1 MPIIPAEGWPGR
13 WACVSIQC
21 QQAPRGVAMK
31 QTLVE
36 QLQGA
41 IRASGLTL
49 NELERRCGVSHAVLS
64 RFLTGKRTLTL
75 PLAAK
80 VCETLGLELRPAGA
94 QESRQGAEWLGLGH
108 RVVLHA

>member
-1 MPIIPAEGWPGR
+1 
-13 WACVSIQC
+13 
-21 QQAPRGVAMK
+21 MK
-31 QTLVE
+31 RTLVE

-94 QESRQGAEWLGLGH
+94 PQDVGRPDARPASRRRRKGGTSS
-108 RVVLHA
+108 